1 MSRGRRR
8 IRREQP
14 AGRPSIFFMVALT
27 LGILIVLWF
36 FVQTLRH
43 PAKHGSAGRPTTT
56 EMSPSKLYSALQ
68 AAVGVICAHP
78 PRLTTS
84 VSPPPCLSLL
94 YWLVGTVPGN
104 IPGRTFSTS

>member
-14 AGRPSIFFMVALT
+14 AGRPSIFFMVALV

-43 PAKHGSAGRPTTT
+43 PVKQGSAGFQPAGTR
-56 EMSPSKLYSALQ
+56 
-68 AAVGVICAHP
+68 AASS
-78 PRLTTS
+78 R
-84 VSPPPCLSLL
+84 
-94 YWLVGTVPGN
+94 
-104 IPGRTFSTS
+104 R

>member
-14 AGRPSIFFMVALT
+14 AGRPSIFFMVALA

-43 PAKHGSAGRPTTT
+43 PAKQPPPPPARTT
-56 EMSPSKLYSALQ
+56 ETF
-68 AAVGVICAHP
+68 HH
-78 PRLTTS
+78 RTHREHRDFS
-84 VSPPPCLSLL
+84 VSSVLS
-94 YWLVGTVPGN
+94 VV
-104 IPGRTFSTS
+104 IIF